1 MKRSTIG
8 KIFLGAGLLL
18 TAGSV
23 LGIVGG
29 IYTSFAAMKFN
40 ESAGIGAIGNGIW
53 FAMLSGFTALVGIV
67 FAIVGLVFVVK
78 NKSGN

>member
-1 MKRSTIG
+1 MKRRTIG

-18 TAGSV
+18 TVGSV

-29 IYTSFAAMKFN
+29 IYASFAGMKFN

-53 FAMLSGFTALVGIV
+53 FAMLSSFTALVGIA
-67 FAIVGLVFVVK
+67 FAIVGLVLVVK
-78 NKSGN
+78 NKYEN